1 MYRRRALS
9 IALAL
14 YLVLGCWK
22 GHIALFEEGAEEPR
36 QIFPNK
42 VSSLPEADQAALIEG
57 ILIRNERDLNQLLE
71 DYLS

>member
-1 MYRRRALS
+1 MRHQKRLAA
-9 IALAL
+9 IAAL
-14 YLVLGCWK
+14 YFVLGCWK
-22 GHIALFEEGAEEPR
+22 GHIALFREDASEPW

-42 VSSLPEADQAALIEG
+42 AEFLPEADRLALEKG